1 MKSKSA
7 NLKRVIA
14 IGIVSM
20 IVVTAFTGV
29 VGVCPG
35 GDTTD
40 DTDVRLTST
49 SEKEKLT
56 YDVSGTWTATS
67 ITGSGTF
74 NPLTKDVTN
83 GSITITIEVTGDI
96 TATYT
101 YVAELYPGLGKWH
114 GTSAVV
120 NGTITVDGDKRPAKL
135 WLKGD
140 FTSFDFS
147 PLDLEWSCE
156 LGCPV
161 GDTHGATTD
170 GEIVAD
176 FGWSGTCS
184 GSVVT
189 VDPLSGTWSITGS
202 GSGTWEGVASGCLA
216 SKIESIGVGTGTVS
230 LTGSPMIA
238 SLSYEVNKPGAIILA
253 RYKTNPGNPP
263 TEKTLDKYVQVD
275 SNIVDPE
282 IDWSEVELRV
292 NYTDAEVSAAGINES
307 SLKMYRWNG
316 TNWTEVSDSG
326 VNTVDNYVWA
336 NLTGFSVYSPLGK
349 ASAVFDTG
357 PGTYPSI
364 SGTHIGTITPNQN
377 ITVRKIYTY
386 PCTGTGGHTEY
397 VRIYGNEVNVS
408 KTWNGY
414 TEDYHNI
421 TFDSPFVLEAGKTYS
436 YEIRTGSYPQI
447 IHATNKTVTG
457 GIITCTSFVDANGK
471 EYTDWIPA
479 IRLE

>member
-20 IVVTAFTGV
+20 MVVTAFTGV

-56 YDVSGTWTATS
+56 YDVSGTWRATS

-74 NPLTKDVTN
+74 NPLTGDATG
-83 GSITITIEVTGDI
+83 GSISITIEVTGDI

-120 NGTITVDGDKRPAKL
+120 EGTITVDGVEHPAKL

-147 PLDLEWSCE
+147 SSGWSCE

-161 GDTHGATTD
+161 GGTHGATTD
-170 GEIVAD
+170 GSEIVAD
-176 FGWSGTCS
+176 FGWSGTCT
-184 GSVVT
+184 GDVT
-189 VDPLSGTWSITGS
+189 VDLLSGTWSITGS

-238 SLSYEVNKPGAIILA
+238 SLSYEVNKPGSIILA
-253 RYKTNPGNPP
+253 QYKTNPGNPP
-263 TEKTLDKYVQVD
+263 NRKD
-275 SNIVDPE
+275 
-282 IDWSEVELRV
+282 LR
-292 NYTDAEVSAAGINES
+292 
-307 SLKMYRWNG
+307 
-316 TNWTEVSDSG
+316 
-326 VNTVDNYVWA
+326 
-336 NLTGFSVYSPLGK
+336 
-349 ASAVFDTG
+349 
-357 PGTYPSI
+357 
-364 SGTHIGTITPNQN
+364 Q
-377 ITVRKIYTY
+377 
-386 PCTGTGGHTEY
+386 
-397 VRIYGNEVNVS
+397 
-408 KTWNGY
+408 
-414 TEDYHNI
+414 
-421 TFDSPFVLEAGKTYS
+421 
-436 YEIRTGSYPQI
+436 IRTGRFKY
-447 IHATNKTVTG
+447 
-457 GIITCTSFVDANGK
+457 C
-471 EYTDWIPA
+471 
-479 IRLE
+479 